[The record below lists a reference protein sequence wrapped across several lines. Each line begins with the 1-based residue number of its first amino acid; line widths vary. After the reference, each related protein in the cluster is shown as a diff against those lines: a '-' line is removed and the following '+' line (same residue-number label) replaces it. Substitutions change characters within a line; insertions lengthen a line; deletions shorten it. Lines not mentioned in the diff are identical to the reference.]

1 MTLFFADTSAVAKRY
16 VTEIGSTWVKSW
28 IEPGSGHLV
37 VISDLTKVEMVSVL
51 ARRRREGAITSG
63 DFTLLRNAFLLHVDT
78 QYLAIGIQ
86 EEVLAR
92 ARRLLDAHTL
102 RTLDAIQLACAM
114 QVAGLF
120 SQPVILASAD
130 QSLLAAA
137 AAEGLATEDPN
148 LHP

>member
-16 VTEIGSTWVKSW
+16 VTEIGSAWVRSW
-28 IEPGSGHLV
+28 IEPGAGHLV

-51 ARRRREGAITSG
+51 ARRRREGAITAG
-63 DFTLLRNAFLLHVDT
+63 DFTLLQNAFLLYVDT

-102 RTLDAIQLACAM
+102 RTLDAIQLACAL
-114 QVAGLF
+114 QVAMIF
-120 SQPVILASAD
+120 NQPVTLACAD
-130 QSLLAAA
+130 QNLLAVAT
-137 AAEGLATEDPN
+137 AEGLTPENPN
-148 LHP
+148 SHP